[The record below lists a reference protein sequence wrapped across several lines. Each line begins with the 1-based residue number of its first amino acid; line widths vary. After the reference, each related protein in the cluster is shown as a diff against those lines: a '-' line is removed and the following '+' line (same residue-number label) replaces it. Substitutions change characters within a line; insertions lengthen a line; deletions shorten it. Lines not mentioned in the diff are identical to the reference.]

1 MSDQLVSQLKFKL
14 TRLGKSVGSI
24 IRQDGE
30 IIDDDINHW
39 SKMSGVSGVTL
50 LGFFVI
56 RNHFIR

>member
-30 IIDDDINHW
+30 IDDNINHR

-56 RNHFIR
+56 RNHLIR